1 VLSSALSAA
10 EVRTQEAQRSFV
22 RPFLVFSRQGVAG
35 VFESIGRVFLVR
47 LLQSFSHFEGLA
59 VRDLLV
65 GSAAKHQDRRL
76 DGQSNGRRGPAQN
89 GRPKQP
95 ALRVREPF

>member
-1 VLSSALSAA
+1 VIVGSPFSSFP
-10 EVRTQEAQRSFV
+10 VRA
-22 RPFLVFSRQGVAG
+22 VAG
-35 VFESIGRVFLVR
+35 VFEGNGRVFLVR
-47 LLQSFSHFEGLA
+47 LLQGFSHFEALA

-65 GSAAKHQDRRL
+65 GSAVKHQDRRL